1 MSYTTPNSPLADQ
14 NMYNRSTKSD
24 YFDQVFR
31 QVRKLGEGDFGEVIL
46 YFMIIKTLYISK
58 KSTYK
63 TDVEDNIVFRS
74 SKLNVLSTEN
84 VLRSKK
90 VVNRFNLKLI
100 GRH

>member
-14 NMYNRSTKSD
+14 NIYNRSTKSD

-46 YFMIIKTLYISK
+46 YLYDSKDSLYIL
-58 KSTYK
+58 KSQYK
-63 TDVEDNIVFRS
+63 AVVEDNIVFRS